1 MAVGKYAFGICD
13 RCGFRY
19 KLKELRMNSYG
30 MMVCPQDFDGKYD
43 LQNHPQNKTPKVSD
57 NETLKNSRQ
66 RSPMPETV
74 VTVTDWLP
82 D

>member
-66 RSPMPETV
+66 RSPMPETE